1 MIFWFFVPPT
11 RADFSVEKRKRSFF
25 HSHFHL
31 MGKTVFWIWYPGYP
45 DLISWIRGQHNIFI
59 FRAKNKKVLPGG
71 RGLAESTPA
80 RVLCVEFRQEVAFW
94 QPLGWWREPTQR
106 GRQSPRL
113 ETARPQMVSLSGQSS
128 APPPL
133 PTPQASAYMGKTL
146 RSLGDTPISMSFLLF
161 AEKEM
166 WLMRQKQYLPQG
178 LSCLSQQVIMWIKG
192 ANASINKTIK

>member
-128 APPPL
+128 APPP
-133 PTPQASAYMGKTL
+133 TAYPPGLCLYGKNTE
-146 RSLGDTPISMSFLLF
+146 ISWGHTNFYEFPLICRKRNVTD
-161 AEKEM
+161 ET
-166 WLMRQKQYLPQG
+166 
-178 LSCLSQQVIMWIKG
+178 
-192 ANASINKTIK
+192 KTIFTTRSVLLVSAGDYVN